1 MLKQPSLMYRVVSFL
16 IALCLVT
23 PIFLWIPAKT
33 NPYALII
40 LFFLIAGLNWLLQRI
55 MFPKL
60 LRELEKYPAHWQ
72 WFILGL
78 SFFAGL
84 WLSLNIPLAVPP
96 IERIPYLPP
105 LFIRFTYR
113 LFSAAGLGFVILLL
127 SVSLAG
133 IRTDIRHYDSRQFS
147 FVKYFIFI
155 ILIWGLYLLAL
166 YPGMMSADSL
176 VQWEQVLT
184 GNYND
189 HHPVFHT
196 LTIWLVTRI
205 ALTPTSV
212 AIAQILFLGF
222 VTAQWLAFFENI
234 RVPQSVIWI
243 SAVLF
248 TLSPVNGTMVNT
260 LWKDVPY
267 STSILALSLLL
278 SKIVFSNGNWLQT
291 WKSKILLGVV
301 TALVLLFRHDGLP
314 VGIGTLIAL
323 FIFYPKKWKAWI
335 ITSAIC
341 FGLYFGIRGPLY
353 QSIGV
358 QKSTELAQH
367 SLSLYTIAAYAKP
380 DSQAEHLIESFT
392 LISPNWDCRIGN
404 KINPNWRS
412 TDLDYS
418 ASPFKLLSNL
428 AKRTPHVLIYF
439 YRCARSMEWI
449 VWDPKGE
456 VRNPSHIEYLVDPN
470 PYGIQHNSKIPW
482 LRDILK
488 NWVSNTSHNPDVN
501 WFTWRP
507 AFFLYIHLLV
517 SMALIF
523 RNTSLKFGLISLPI
537 VIQSITFSLIFAAP
551 NFRYHYAVYLV
562 SLISWP
568 LLFSMPQFMNHAN
581 KPSENL

>member
-291 WKSKILLGVV
+291 WKSK
-301 TALVLLFRHDGLP
+301 
-314 VGIGTLIAL
+314 
-323 FIFYPKKWKAWI
+323 Y
-335 ITSAIC
+335 
-341 FGLYFGIRGPLY
+341 Y
-353 QSIGV
+353 
-358 QKSTELAQH
+358 
-367 SLSLYTIAAYAKP
+367 
-380 DSQAEHLIESFT
+380 
-392 LISPNWDCRIGN
+392 
-404 KINPNWRS
+404 
-412 TDLDYS
+412 
-418 ASPFKLLSNL
+418 
-428 AKRTPHVLIYF
+428 
-439 YRCARSMEWI
+439 
-449 VWDPKGE
+449 
-456 VRNPSHIEYLVDPN
+456 
-470 PYGIQHNSKIPW
+470 
-482 LRDILK
+482 
-488 NWVSNTSHNPDVN
+488 
-501 WFTWRP
+501 
-507 AFFLYIHLLV
+507 
-517 SMALIF
+517 
-523 RNTSLKFGLISLPI
+523 
-537 VIQSITFSLIFAAP
+537 
-551 NFRYHYAVYLV
+551 
-562 SLISWP
+562 
-568 LLFSMPQFMNHAN
+568 
-581 KPSENL
+581 